1 MIVIE
6 RQVLKMVLS
15 VKNLRLQMRDFDWLE
30 FKMGSRI
37 ITCHVLSIGLPED
50 SASPENLSFL
60 IKLVSNRL
68 LRFLALD

>member
-1 MIVIE
+1 MAVDLIGQRPVIG
-6 RQVLKMVLS
+6 QNLK
-15 VKNLRLQMRDFDWLE
+15 W
-30 FKMGSRI
+30 GSRI
-37 ITCHVLSIGLPED
+37 ISCHVLSIGLPED

>member
-1 MIVIE
+1 
-6 RQVLKMVLS
+6 
-15 VKNLRLQMRDFDWLE
+15 MRDFDLLE
-30 FKMGSRI
+30 FKMGSGI